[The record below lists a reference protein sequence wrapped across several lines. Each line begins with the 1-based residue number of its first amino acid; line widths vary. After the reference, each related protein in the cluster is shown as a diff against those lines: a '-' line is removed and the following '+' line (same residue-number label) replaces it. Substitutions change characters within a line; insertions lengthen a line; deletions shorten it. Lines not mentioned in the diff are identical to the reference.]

1 MNENKR
7 IKPVDFMLVYEL
19 LQDARYLSMEDVIT
33 LLSMNGT
40 LMTYPVQK
48 LGYYLGVLTEPDI
61 PEKEL

>member
-19 LQDARYLSMEDVIT
+19 LQDARDLSVEDVIM
-33 LLSMNGT
+33 LLSMNET

-61 PEKEL
+61 PEKES